1 MHEGRGGRQFRDVG
15 HFFIR
20 AAYFLLVAS
29 MGGRFYSINAHCTW
43 ISLVGDFFSRRG
55 PRFYGV
61 CAFFLKGRI
70 ILAPGGDFIPVKKS
84 PGRITPELHAGLP
97 GLENIVI
104 FSKISKYRKHQK
116 YHDIF
121 DIFDIF
127 QKMEISSKLL

>member
-1 MHEGRGGRQFRDVG
+1 MDKLSWR
-15 HFFIR
+15 
-20 AAYFLLVAS
+20 
-29 MGGRFYSINAHCTW
+29 
-43 ISLVGDFFSRRG
+43 FFSRRG

-84 PGRITPELHAGLP
+84 PGRITPELHAGL
-97 GLENIVI
+97 ENIVI

-121 DIFDIF
+121 DTFDIF
-127 QKMEISSKLL
+127 QKMEISSKLYNNGCNVVLVGLPQRELDRVQSVVNAAARLSADARKYECTTT